1 MQRKN
6 TLLVNRSISLILSI
20 VFLSYFAGRFVSTLV
35 INHLTLRILGRPLL
49 EDASLTIENGQ
60 KVGLVGRNGTGKSTL
75 LAAISGDI
83 SIDGGEILLS
93 NRIKMARVKQETPS
107 GNLSLIETVLSADKE
122 RTYLINEAE
131 STRDGY
137 RLAEIHERLIAI
149 QADSAPARAATI
161 LAGLGFSAENQQRPI
176 SDFSGGWRMRVA
188 LASTLF
194 LNPDL
199 LLLDEPTN
207 HLDLEA
213 TLWLQSWINN
223 FSGSAIIVSH
233 DRNLLNECVDAIAHL
248 HHQKLSMTAGGY
260 DEFIRIHNEK
270 ILQQNRETEKI
281 AAKRAHMQAFVDR
294 FRAKA
299 TKARQAQ
306 ARLKALE
313 KLPVLEEIVEEKAI
327 HFEFPQ
333 PVQLPPP
340 LITLNQ
346 VKIGYGD
353 HVVLSNLTLRIDP
366 DDRIALLGA
375 NGNGKSTFIK
385 LIAGCLKPMEGSIH
399 NHTKLSV
406 GYFAQHQLEELI
418 PNQTPFSHL
427 EKVLPKATPTELRAQ
442 LARFGLN
449 TEQTDTPVQSLSGG
463 EKARLVLALITRHKP
478 NILLLDEPTNH
489 LDLDAKESL
498 IHALSS
504 FEGAVILISHDP
516 RLIELIADR
525 LWLVNNGTVES
536 FDGDI
541 NDYRQWL
548 TDNKRILDS
557 SVKNT
562 ETGSSQKLARKE
574 RAEKRKILQPLKNKI
589 KALELLIQKNSEAY
603 LKIEQKMAEPEFY
616 SNVSAEE
623 ITKLQIELAEYQK
636 RKNQAEEDWLIL
648 QDKLENT
655 EKEL

>member
-1 MQRKN
+1 M
-6 TLLVNRSISLILSI
+6 
-20 VFLSYFAGRFVSTLV
+20 STLV
-35 INHLTLRILGRPLL
+35 LNHLTLRIFGRPLL

-60 KVGLVGRNGTGKSTL
+60 KIGLVGRNGTGKSTL
-75 LAAISGDI
+75 LAAIAGDI
-83 SIDGGEILLS
+83 AIDGGEILLS
-93 NRIKMARVKQETPS
+93 NRVRMARVKQETPS
-107 GNLSLIETVLSADKE
+107 GHLSLIDTVLSADQE
-122 RTYLINEAE
+122 RTHLLKEAE
-131 STRDGY
+131 TTHDGY

-161 LAGLGFSAENQQRPI
+161 LAGLGFSAEHQQRPV

-213 TLWLQSWINN
+213 TLWLQTWINN
-223 FSGSAIIVSH
+223 FSGSALIVSH
-233 DRNLLNECVDAIAHL
+233 DRNLLNESVNAIAHL
-248 HHQKLSMTAGGY
+248 HQRKLSLTVGGY
-260 DEFIRIHNEK
+260 DEFIRIRNEK
-270 ILQQNRETEKI
+270 MLQQNREAEKI
-281 AAKRAHMQAFVDR
+281 ATKRAHMQAFVDR

-313 KLPVLEEIVEEKAI
+313 KLPPLEEIVEEKAI

-333 PVQLPPP
+333 PIPLPPP

-346 VKIGYGD
+346 VKVGYSD

-366 DDRIALLGA
+366 DDRIALLGT

-385 LIAGCLKPMEGSIH
+385 LIAGRLIPMAGTVH
-399 NHTKLSV
+399 NHAKLSI
-406 GYFAQHQLEELI
+406 GYFAQHQLEDLV
-418 PNQTPFSHL
+418 PGQTPLNHL
-427 EKVLPKATPTELRAQ
+427 EKALPKATPTELRAQ
-442 LARFGLN
+442 LARFGL
-449 TEQTDTPVQSLSGG
+449 TAEQIDTPVQSLSGG

-478 NILLLDEPTNH
+478 NLLLLDEPTNH

-525 LWLVNNGTVES
+525 LWLVNQGTVQP
-536 FDGDI
+536 FDGDV

-548 TDNKRILDS
+548 NDQKRISDS
-557 SVKNT
+557 AAKNT
-562 ETGSSQKLARKE
+562 ETTSSQKIARKE
-574 RAEKRKILQPLKNKI
+574 RAEKRKLLQPLKDKI
-589 KALELLIQKNSEAY
+589 KTVEALIQKIDSAY
-603 LKIEQKMAEPEFY
+603 SKLETKMAEPDFY
-616 SNVSAEE
+616 LTVSTEE
-623 ITKLQIELAEYQK
+623 ITTMQIKMAEYLKQ
-636 RKNQAEEDWLIL
+636 KNQAEEDWLIL
-648 QDKLENT
+648 QDELEHA